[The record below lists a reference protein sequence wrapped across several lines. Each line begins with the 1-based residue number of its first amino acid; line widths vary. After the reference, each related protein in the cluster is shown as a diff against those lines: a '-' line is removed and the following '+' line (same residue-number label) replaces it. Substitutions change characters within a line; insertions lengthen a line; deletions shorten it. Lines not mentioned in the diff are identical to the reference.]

1 MWNWI
6 KRQAQRIWNMFNYVQ
21 RKLRKAATYLKY
33 IAERI
38 LPIAVELNLP
48 WMQRLSVVIGY
59 AQLVLGTIDEV
70 DAATAKEWLLKAL
83 KELRDFVEKTGD
95 KLSEEILDEFYA
107 IEQKILALLAK
118 IEEKLR

>member
-21 RKLRKAATYLKY
+21 RKLRKAAKYLKY

-48 WMQRLSVVIGY
+48 WMQRLSQVIGY
-59 AQLVLGTIDEV
+59 AQLVLGAIDQV
-70 DAATAKEWLLKAL
+70 DAVTAKEWLLKAL
-83 KELRDFVEKTGD
+83 MQLQDFVDKTGD
-95 KLSEEILDEFYA
+95 KLSEEILAEFYA